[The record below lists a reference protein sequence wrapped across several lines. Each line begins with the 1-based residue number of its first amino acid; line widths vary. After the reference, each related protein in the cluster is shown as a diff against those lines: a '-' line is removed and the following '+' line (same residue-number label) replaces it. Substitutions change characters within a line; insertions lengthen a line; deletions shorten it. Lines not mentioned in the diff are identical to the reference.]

1 MLIHQTLTTDFKFLN
16 IFTYNN
22 KILKPTIIKNIMR
35 TNYEP
40 KPAFV
45 ERISKLLDNDKEDI
59 KKFFETAKTKPRKSI
74 RVNTLKITPEEL
86 KQKLEAKGW
95 KLEQIKDHPEIM
107 IIKSNLLPGEIGK
120 AKEHLLGYYYV
131 QEITSMMPMV
141 ALQPTNQDILLDC
154 CAAPGSKTTQAAALM
169 NNKGAILANDLNI
182 GRIRILSANLERQD
196 VTNTIITRHDAIALA
211 AKLRK
216 LGLQFDKVLVDAPCS
231 GEGNLRVSPR
241 TLLEWSEGLLKSL
254 SKKQKRIA
262 SEILTLL
269 KPGGEMI
276 YSTCTHAPEENEEV
290 VQHLLDNNPDL
301 EIQEFSLPIKSR
313 PGITKWKDKTFHQ
326 SLTKCHRIYHH
337 DNDME
342 GFFICKLKRR
352 DTEGKLGSLATK

>member
-1 MLIHQTLTTDFKFLN
+1 MK
-16 IFTYNN
+16 
-22 KILKPTIIKNIMR
+22 

-40 KPAFV
+40 KPSFV
-45 ERISKLLDNDKEDI
+45 ERISILLNNDKEDI

-74 RVNTLKITPEEL
+74 RVNTLKIQPEEL
-86 KQKLEAKGW
+86 ATKLKNKGW
-95 KLEQIKDHPEIM
+95 EIEQIKNHPEIM
-107 IIKSNLLPGEIGK
+107 IIKSNLQPGELGK

-131 QEITSMMPMV
+131 QEITSMMPII
-141 ALQPTNQDILLDC
+141 ALQPEADDTLLDC
-154 CAAPGSKTTQAAALM
+154 CAAPGSKTTQAAGLM

-196 VTNTIITRHDAIALA
+196 VTNTIITRHDATALA
-211 AKLRK
+211 AKLKK
-216 LGLQFDKVLVDAPCS
+216 LNLQFDKILVDAPCS
-231 GEGNLRVSPR
+231 GEGNIRVSQR

-254 SKKQKRIA
+254 SRKQKRIA

-290 VQHLLDNNPDL
+290 VQHLLDNNPNI
-301 EIQEFSLPIKSR
+301 EIQPTTLPIKSR
-313 PGITKWKDKTFHQ
+313 PGITRWKDKTFHP
-326 SLTKCHRIYHH
+326 SLKLAHRIYHH

-342 GFFICKLKRR
+342 GFFVCKIK
-352 DTEGKLGSLATK
+352 KLGEKN